1 MMSDE
6 MRNAANQTLLT
17 TSEAA
22 KLLNA
27 HPNSV
32 RKWADEGLLDC
43 YRIGSRGHRRFPLED
58 LKNFLSVS
66 KEKIDSY
73 AQAPRTGN

>member
-1 MMSDE
+1 MSDA
-6 MRNAANQTLLT
+6 MRNAANQILLT

-32 RKWADEGLLDC
+32 RKWADEGLLEC

-58 LKNFLSVS
+58 LQNFLALDGGVLN
-66 KEKIDSY
+66 
-73 AQAPRTGN
+73 P